1 MTAPLA
7 CPFDGFALDAAG
19 DCRRCGAA
27 WRSEAD
33 VAARGASAFQR
44 LAPDETSG
52 EGPSRML
59 PCPACRTTLSPRR
72 LEKLDVWLYRCPSC
86 GGWLC
91 PRGTLGTLA
100 RVDAQVR
107 RQAAFES
114 FSPEERAAMARE
126 IAAEAAE
133 SAPDAE
139 LPPVHAFLAL
149 LGLPVVTRIGRERLP
164 LATWALAIALVAV
177 FVVEARGAGVDGAV
191 AHLAYGPQNRGLWAA
206 LTATFVHA
214 GVAHLIGNVY
224 FLLAFGDGAEQ
235 RAPRWLI
242 VPAFVVI
249 GAGALLLDG
258 WLHPASALVGASGG
272 VAAVIGA
279 CVVLQPRAQV
289 VIRFWPLS
297 LRLSMRGF
305 FFVALAFHALLGV
318 LHVPGVAW
326 TAHLLGLAFGAA
338 GAALLRMRGG
348 QRNVSVRS

>member
-33 VAARGASAFQR
+33 VAARGASAFRR

-52 EGPSRML
+52 DGPSRTL
-59 PCPACRTTLSPRR
+59 SCPACRTTLAPRR
-72 LEKLDVWLYRCPSC
+72 LDKLDVWLYRCPSC
-86 GGWLC
+86 AGWLC

-100 RVDAQVR
+100 RVDAQAR

-126 IAAEAAE
+126 IAAEAAA

-149 LGLPVVTRIGRERLP
+149 LGLPVVTRIRRERLP
-164 LATWALAIALVAV
+164 LATWALAIALIAV
-177 FVVEARGAGVDGAV
+177 FVVEARGAGVDDAV
-191 AHLAYGPQNRGLWAA
+191 ARLAYGPHNRGLRAA
-206 LTATFVHA
+206 LTATFVHG

-235 RAPRWLI
+235 RVPRWLLA
-242 VPAFVVI
+242 PGFVV
-249 GAGALLLDG
+249 AGVLALLVDG
-258 WLHPASALVGASGG
+258 ALHPASVLVGASGG
-272 VAAVIGA
+272 VAAVVGA
-279 CVVLQPRAQV
+279 CVVLQPRARIAIQLGPFV
-289 VIRFWPLS
+289 PL
-297 LRLSMRGF
+297 LRLPIVGF
-305 FFVALAFHALLGV
+305 FVVMFAFQILMAALRV
-318 LHVPGVAW
+318 SGVAW
-326 TAHLLGLAFGAA
+326 TAHVVGLALGA
-338 GAALLRMRGG
+338 GGALLLRTLSART
-348 QRNVSVRS
+348 